1 MSAGLKGGCRDVER
15 REGRMRRLGAKKIL
29 LNFSLF
35 LLYYMSFVIQHYI
48 TLTAPYMPLHKSAE
62 KRLRQSER
70 RNARNR
76 ARKKEMKVL
85 VKTMQKLIDTS
96 ADKAAVEVAYRSAV
110 QKIDRLGVKNYIHPN
125 KASRK
130 KSQLTRLMNSY
141 GKAE

>member
-1 MSAGLKGGCRDVER
+1 MSAGLKGGGRDRVA
-15 REGRMRRLGAKKIL
+15 GKPCAKKIL

-35 LLYYMSFVIQHYI
+35 LLYYMPFVIQHYI
-48 TLTAPYMPLHKSAE
+48 ILTAPYMPLHKSAE

-96 ADKAAVEVAYRSAV
+96 ADKAVVEVAYRSAV